1 MVRAMTKPPWL
12 DDDAEADIL
21 RLLKGY
27 LRIDSRGLPEQV
39 YLDNDSNEE
48 ERARLMLARLLESEE
63 PLKYEIRMSLA
74 ELFTPYPQF
83 CERKITFAFRSR
95 GARENFYANAKLM
108 HELWVK
114 VENGST
120 VTKAINEVAENYQLD
135 DSFVMKLW
143 SKLRP
148 NYEAAVEC
156 LRRLKYPI

>member
-108 HELWVK
+108 HEL
-114 VENGST
+114 
-120 VTKAINEVAENYQLD
+120 
-135 DSFVMKLW
+135 
-143 SKLRP
+143 
-148 NYEAAVEC
+148 
-156 LRRLKYPI
+156 